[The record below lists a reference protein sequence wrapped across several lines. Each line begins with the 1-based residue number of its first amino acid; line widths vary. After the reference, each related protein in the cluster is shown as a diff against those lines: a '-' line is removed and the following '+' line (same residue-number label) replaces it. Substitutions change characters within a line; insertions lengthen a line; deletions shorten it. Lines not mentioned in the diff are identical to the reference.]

1 MEHQNVQNTIN
12 KGKTSLGIELGTTR
26 IKAVLI
32 GEDHAPLATGT
43 YAWENQYENDV
54 WTYHIEDVW
63 SGLQGCYQNLQ
74 EEVLAAYQT
83 PLVKIGS
90 VGISAMMHGYLAFNK
105 AGDLL
110 VPFRT
115 WRNTITGQA
124 AAALTELFQFNIPQR
139 WSIAHLY
146 QAMLNGESHVREI
159 AYLTTLAG
167 YIHWQLTG
175 EKVLGVG
182 DASGMFPIDSAT
194 HNYDEKMLAQF
205 DTKLA
210 EAGITWKLEDVLPD
224 VRLAGEPAGELTA
237 EGAKKLDPSGE
248 LQPGTPF
255 CPPEGDAGTGMIA
268 TNSVLERTGNVS
280 AGTSVFAMIVM
291 QKPLSK
297 VYPEIDIV
305 TTPAGR
311 PVAMVHS
318 NNCTSDLNEWVGLF
332 GEFADALGVQVDQTQ
347 LFGALYR
354 KALSADPDGG
364 GLLAYNPVSGEHITR
379 LETGCPLFV
388 RPPESTFTLANF
400 MRTHLYAALAAL
412 RIGLDILFEQENV
425 EVDTILGHGGFFKTA
440 EVGQKM
446 MAAAM
451 GTPVAVMETAGE
463 GGPWGMAIL
472 AAYLARKDDD
482 QSLEEYLADRV
493 FADQKETVVSPDPAD
508 VTGFKAFMTRYKKGL
523 VIERT
528 AGEVLG

>member
-1 MEHQNVQNTIN
+1 
-12 KGKTSLGIELGTTR
+12 
-26 IKAVLI
+26 
-32 GEDHAPLATGT
+32 
-43 YAWENQYENDV
+43 
-54 WTYHIEDVW
+54 
-63 SGLQGCYQNLQ
+63 
-74 EEVLAAYQT
+74 
-83 PLVKIGS
+83 
-90 VGISAMMHGYLAFNK
+90 
-105 AGDLL
+105 
-110 VPFRT
+110 
-115 WRNTITGQA
+115 
-124 AAALTELFQFNIPQR
+124 
-139 WSIAHLY
+139 
-146 QAMLNGESHVREI
+146 
-159 AYLTTLAG
+159 
-167 YIHWQLTG
+167 
-175 EKVLGVG
+175 
-182 DASGMFPIDSAT
+182 
-194 HNYDEKMLAQF
+194 
-205 DTKLA
+205 
-210 EAGITWKLEDVLPD
+210 
-224 VRLAGEPAGELTA
+224 
-237 EGAKKLDPSGE
+237 
-248 LQPGTPF
+248 
-255 CPPEGDAGTGMIA
+255 
-268 TNSVLERTGNVS
+268 VS